1 MKKGE
6 QMTKHFLLGIS
17 ILPALL
23 VMPAMAVDVANLDEL
38 MVALQTGGNIN
49 LTDDIVI
56 NGGMPVIAN
65 TVIDGGDH
73 GVTPM
78 TFAVPS
84 KIGSVNA
91 YQGTLG
97 QGTITGI
104 DDVFY
109 YANSTLAVGNKIYSD
124 SGKTDEV
131 GTITFK
137 SGTIYSVGQATT
149 ATLTR
154 DPSQDVF
161 ASNKTYLAFTTSSNE
176 TVYAYISGANKTE
189 ADLTASTLFYSTAAT
204 TNPVGMQGATLVEDG
219 VFSTNQYDTFDFSV
233 TGKPHDI
240 YEINGDTVYYD
251 YNKTPTYYYSSPALA
266 SDTKAYVVS
275 GSSVQ
280 SFKNNLNVAAGTDLT
295 VQNMEFNGIQNS
307 TTSEKGGVI
316 YSDNSASETKN
327 NITLDNVTMQNN
339 IAGNGLVYT
348 KNSNLVVSDIE
359 ATGNTGSVFYIL
371 GSDANIS
378 GTFIGNHALS
388 GGAIDVTSGSNL
400 TISGLFQEN
409 YASTN
414 VANAAGAVNSAQGAL
429 TILDGTQFKNN
440 YSKNASAG
448 AVNVSGLSTTPGK
461 GGYLTVG
468 NNVIFDGNTAGFQSF
483 DSNVVTKATANGGA
497 MVIGALMESPTF
509 GTGVKFKNNR
519 AANQGGALALTG
531 VAADDNGMIF
541 NNGIEFDNNSASQG
555 GAFAITA
562 NIKTTLD
569 GLSFTNNHANGGD
582 NAIGGALVV
591 SGSVTNQ
598 TTPENAASKVKTLTI
613 TNTSFEDNLSDTA
626 GGAIGQTMITA
637 FNGSKY
643 SQGMTIDI
651 LNSTF
656 TDNTAGAEGG
666 AIVSDAILNVTGSA
680 FEGNQTTGTV
690 IGVNSTDS
698 NEGGGA
704 IFMYDDSVATITNST
719 FTSNES
725 GTWGGAISTRGISS
739 AQPGANSSLT
749 VNGGTFTDN
758 SAVYGGA
765 IANSL
770 QNTVNDQEEITK
782 YGAVVSGATFKE
794 NSATQ
799 FGGAIYNVGD
809 ITVNNTVFGGVD
821 STDPQN
827 PVSLGNT
834 ALKGGA
840 ILNSGSLTL
849 SGGSFT
855 GNTATGTGKDAA
867 NKDMGGGAIY
877 SDLST
882 SVTDIDNVSFVGNS
896 ANYIGGAV
904 YVYSGTANI
913 NNSTFTDNSA
923 NWGGAIYTKAR
934 PADGQ
939 QISDLVINN
948 STFTNN
954 SAKGVG
960 AVGVMRKGIITN
972 TTFTDNHATDS
983 TDDGAGALF
992 LGAESYTTLTGGSF
1006 VDNASASAG
1015 GAIGTRDFGQ
1025 GDNVDAKLD
1034 INGTR
1039 FEHNIAAT
1047 SGGAIDNY
1055 FYNDAANDGY
1065 VNVSNATFTLNG
1077 AANGGAIYN
1086 HAVVAQTGNMSINNS
1101 SFTSNTATVAG
1112 GALYNE
1118 GELTFDGSTRFTTNT
1133 AALQGG
1139 ALFNSDSGEV
1149 LFKKLATFTGNQA
1162 TGTATT
1168 EGGAINNAGTVT
1180 FEKNAV
1186 FTNNQADAGG
1196 AIVNNGGTLT
1206 LTEASVF
1213 QSNHANLVGGA
1224 LLNNSGTVSL
1234 TDATFRNNSA
1244 TAAGGAIANDS
1255 GTINLNG
1262 TNTFVGNTANGHAND
1277 IDSHG
1282 TLNIV
1287 SGTTTLSGG
1296 ITGGPSATLNIA
1308 EGATLNIGTASVAQN
1323 TINLNGTML
1332 ATLRGGDNAQIT
1344 ASTAFNG
1351 DGELKLAFDGEGL
1364 YHVFGGEVFAKENG
1378 IDLSSVVYDLTWSA
1392 DGKDVTASLK
1402 SVEDLAEENHLTT
1415 ETAAT
1420 IVNLTSSTSDV
1431 LNDLS
1436 VNIQEKLA
1444 TGTEEARQEVEQ
1456 AQVAINPEKESV
1468 VQSVT
1473 SSVQNAVSSLAMS
1486 RMSMPMNGR
1495 NGGDAKMTGRGVW
1508 VNGIFNKAKQN
1519 DAFNGY
1525 TRGFAAGLDGT
1536 INNNLTIGA
1545 GYSFAHSDVDGSA
1558 RDTEIE
1564 SSSVFVYGQY
1574 KQKAWYVNGV
1584 ANYTMADYS
1593 EQGTALGTPVT
1604 ADYDVK
1610 SYGAN
1615 VATGYRFAGGITP
1628 ELSLRYLHIDGS
1640 DYVNSLGIKNELK
1653 ESDYL
1658 TASLGTKYAFRIKVT
1673 EAFRLRPELS
1683 YAVKYDMLS
1692 DKQVANVTMPGL
1704 NSYALDG
1711 DRLSR
1716 IAGEFGIG
1724 LGARYKGLDVSLNYD
1739 IEAREDYTS
1748 QTGRLKFRYNF

>member
-1 MKKGE
+1 
-6 QMTKHFLLGIS
+6 MTKHFLLGIS

-23 VMPAMAVDVANLDEL
+23 VMPAMAIDVANLDEL

-56 NGGMPVIAN
+56 NGGMPVVAN
-65 TVIDGGDH
+65 TVIDGGNH

-251 YNKTPTYYYSSPALA
+251 YNKTPTCYYSSPALA
-266 SDTKAYVVS
+266 SDTKAYIVS

-307 TTSEKGGVI
+307 TSLEKGGAV

-327 NITLDNVTMQNN
+327 NITLDNVN
-339 IAGNGLVYT
+339 IHDNVAGSGIVYT
-348 KNSNLVVSDIE
+348 ENSNLIASDIE
-359 ATGNTGSVFYIL
+359 ATNNTGGVFYVS

-378 GTFIGNHALS
+378 GNFVGNHTTS
-388 GGAIDVTSGSNL
+388 GGAIYATSGSNL
-400 TISGLFQEN
+400 TVAGLFQEN
-409 YASTN
+409 YANTS
-414 VANAAGAVNSAQGAL
+414 VANAAGAINSAQGAL

-440 YSKNASAG
+440 YSKKAGAG

-468 NNVIFDGNTAGFQSF
+468 NNVVFDGNSAGYESF

-531 VAADDNGMIF
+531 AAADDAGMIF

-613 TNTSFEDNLSDTA
+613 TNTSFEDNQSDTA
-626 GGAIGQTMITA
+626 AGAIGQTMITA

-643 SQGMTIDI
+643 SQGMTINV

-666 AIVSDAILNVTGSA
+666 AIVSDAILNVTGST
-680 FEGNQTTGTV
+680 FEGNNTTGTA
-690 IGVNSTDS
+690 IGTNYVDS

-827 PVSLGNT
+827 PVSLGNS
-834 ALKGGA
+834 ANKGGA
-840 ILNSGSLTL
+840 IYNAGTISLTGGSFVGNTAVASGGAIENKDVNSAL
-849 SGGSFT
+849 TLTNVNFTNNSADWAGAVEVRGTVNITGGSFT
-855 GNTATGTGKDAA
+855 GNTSND
-867 NKDMGGGAIY
+867 GGGAIY
-877 SDLST
+877 LAT
-882 SVTDIDNVSFVGNS
+882 LENKGHKLTID
-896 ANYIGGAV
+896 
-904 YVYSGTANI
+904 GT
-913 NNSTFTDNSA
+913 
-923 NWGGAIYTKAR
+923 
-934 PADGQ
+934 
-939 QISDLVINN
+939 
-948 STFTNN
+948 TFTNN
-954 SAKGVG
+954 GTVGTDVDGGGAIGSFSDLVLRNATFTGNYFGVENVNTTADGGG
-960 AVGVMRKGIITN
+960 AIMMGSVSTNLIEN
-972 TTFTDNHATDS
+972 TTFTDNTS
-983 TDDGAGALF
+983 KLW
-992 LGAESYTTLTGGSF
+992 
-1006 VDNASASAG
+1006 G
-1015 GAIGTRDFGQ
+1015 GAISMRDVNKGNN
-1025 GDNVDAKLD
+1025 DDATLDMNNV
-1034 INGTR
+1034 T
-1039 FEHNIAAT
+1039 FTHNTAVY
-1047 SGGAIDNY
+1047 GGAIYNT
-1055 FYNDAANDGY
+1055 FHNDANDDGY
-1065 VNVSNATFTLNG
+1065 VSVNGATFNNNIATN
-1077 AANGGAIYN
+1077 NGGAIYN
-1086 HAVVAQTGNMSINNS
+1086 SAAGTTDTVGGVMQLNNSTFTGN
-1101 SFTSNTATVAG
+1101 TAGGNG

-1255 GTINLNG
+1255 GTITLNG
-1262 TNTFVGNTANGHAND
+1262 TNTFIGNTANGHAND

-1282 TLNIV
+1282 TLNIA

-1436 VNIQEKLA
+1436 VTIQEKLA

-1536 INNNLTIGA
+1536 INNKWTIGA

-1574 KQKAWYVNGV
+1574 RQKAWYVNGV

-1658 TASLGTKYAFRIKVT
+1658 TAALGTKYAFRIKVT